1 AALAPLS
8 VVPLLAALAAAG
20 SFALTDVTLVDVE
33 AGRRVADAVVVV
45 SGETIAESTAD
56 DEAAVRKHFES
67 FAEAWARGDAHAV
80 AEGHAEDADILRPN
94 QPLIVGRAAIEAF
107 YAQMFAGPLKGVAKK
122 TTVDR
127 VRLLGPAVAVVDSAD
142 ALDRDEPP
150 VHAKGTSVSI
160 FVKRDGRWLT
170 AASRSYRSP

>member
-1 AALAPLS
+1 MRRGRHIGPDERAR
-8 VVPLLAALAAAG
+8 LLARSRAG
-20 SFALTDVTLVDVE
+20 EDRGPD
-33 AGRRVADAVVVV
+33 DD
-45 SGETIAESTAD
+45 D
-56 DEAAVRKHFES
+56 DEAAVRAHFAS

-94 QPLIVGRAAIEAF
+94 QPVIVGRAAIEAF

-127 VRLLGPAVAVVDSAD
+127 VRLLGRDVAVVDSSYT
-142 ALDRDEPP
+142 LDRDEPP
-150 VHAKGTSVSI
+150 LHAKGTSVSI
-160 FVKRDGRWLT
+160 LIKRDGHWLT